1 MYQYLARN
9 WVVLE
14 GPVIKGNFAV
24 LVWTGDGATEPVELS
39 RSTLRRY
46 SEFERLD
53 KMLKSGP
60 LAPLLKGVQLPGKR
74 LFGSLNPFGKSDDE
88 FLSRR
93 KVHLEAYLHILL
105 SKPAVRNSD
114 EFKGFLAVASDPSVP
129 FIGRGKRSNT
139 IIAGLQAVSGV
150 FAKAKEGLP
159 PIMRRRVRRLSIASE
174 TSTHSW
180 TTNEDHSAMDLF
192 RTYVS
197 TQPWLQDM
205 ATTPFPSFADQLIQN
220 LTKEHE
226 KDQGKESLRSP
237 ICYHQLLLQ
246 RLKILGSVTVYLLWV
261 WKL

>member
-105 SKPAVRNSD
+105 SKPAVRNA
-114 EFKGFLAVASDPSVP
+114 FL
-129 FIGRGKRSNT
+129 
-139 IIAGLQAVSGV
+139 L
-150 FAKAKEGLP
+150 LP
-159 PIMRRRVRRLSIASE
+159 QIL
-174 TSTHSW
+174 
-180 TTNEDHSAMDLF
+180 LF
-192 RTYVS
+192 RSLEGGSV
-197 TQPWLQDM
+197 QIQLLQDCKQCLEFLQKPKK
-205 ATTPFPSFADQLIQN
+205 A
-220 LTKEHE
+220 
-226 KDQGKESLRSP
+226 SL
-237 ICYHQLLLQ
+237 L
-246 RLKILGSVTVYLLWV
+246 
-261 WKL
+261 

>member
-105 SKPAVRNSD
+105 SKPAVRNA
-114 EFKGFLAVASDPSVP
+114 FLLLPQILLFRSLEGGSVQIQPPSY
-129 FIGRGKRSNT
+129 N
-139 IIAGLQAVSGV
+139 
-150 FAKAKEGLP
+150 E
-159 PIMRRRVRRLSIASE
+159 E
-174 TSTHSW
+174 TSP
-180 TTNEDHSAMDLF
+180 A
-192 RTYVS
+192 
-197 TQPWLQDM
+197 
-205 ATTPFPSFADQLIQN
+205 LI
-220 LTKEHE
+220 H
-226 KDQGKESLRSP
+226 R
-237 ICYHQLLLQ
+237 I
-246 RLKILGSVTVYLLWV
+246 
-261 WKL
+261 